1 MNNISYVTKKET
13 KSYKTEFNKLFQKI
27 KQYFVDDFSLTY
39 QLVGSSKRNLVISH
53 HNKGFDLDYQI
64 IIQKVKNQEKWEN
77 PKEIK
82 DKFFKFIQNQLQQKY
97 TIENSTSAITLKK
110 IDTINSKIKVGFDI
124 VILKEINNNYEILKR
139 SINDKYNFQKMIE
152 HKDFRN
158 NFRKIKDKQLWNELR
173 KKYLENKIKI
183 IKENSDEKSYFTLIK
198 TVKTIIDNLDKY

>member
-13 KSYKTEFNKLFQKI
+13 KPYKTEFNQLFQKI

-64 IIQKVKNQEKWEN
+64 IIQKIKNQEKWKN
-77 PKEIK
+77 PNKIK

-110 IDTINSKIKVGFDI
+110 LDTINSKIKVGFDI

-139 SINDKYNFQKMIE
+139 SINDNYNFQKMTE